1 MDSLLA
7 SLAALGIKF
16 DRYDHPPVTTVDEA
30 MKYLMHLPGTK
41 IKNLILQD
49 KTGKLYL
56 IMAKIDTKV
65 NINELGRKLGAP
77 GLKKADSTVF
87 DYLKIMPGS
96 VCPFAMIND
105 TESKFVVCMDPAVA
119 DDELLM
125 FHPMQNDASIVL
137 SLNDLTKYMTS
148 IGHSM
153 QKF

>member
-1 MDSLLA
+1 MDSLLTGLT
-7 SLAALGIKF
+7 SQGIKF

-41 IKNLILQD
+41 IKNLLLQD
-49 KTGKLYL
+49 KTGKYYL

-65 NINELGRKLGAP
+65 NINELGRSLGAP
-77 GLKKADSTVF
+77 GLKKADSKIF
-87 DYLKIMPGS
+87 DYLKITPGS
-96 VCPFAMIND
+96 VCPFALIND
-105 TESKFVVCMDPAVA
+105 IESKFTVCMDPAVL

-137 SLNDLTKYMTS
+137 SMTDLTTYMNS